1 MRRVL
6 RMNGVSMSV
15 DNSVESALLIGSVV
29 DSEDGTVGFVERV
42 RPLDHISI
50 TSFFLLFDVTGVF
63 IFNSVFVDVLR
74 VVLIE
79 NKINKEKCLKL
90 RWYLRKVLRGG
101 SEFGQVLEQHVR
113 WNHPENIH
121 QVLEKTHHRVQ
132 SGLDC
137 TICKMIRRDR
147 HRNFH
152 HLIHY
157 SRRSRLRD

>member
-50 TSFFLLFDVTGVF
+50 TSFFLLFDVAGVF

-79 NKINKEKCLKL
+79 NKINKEKYLKL

-101 SEFGQVLEQHVR
+101 FQFGQSGQALEQHVR
-113 WNHPENIH
+113 WNHPEKIH
-121 QVLEKTHHRVQ
+121 RVLEKIHHRVQ
-132 SGLDC
+132 SSHLDC
-137 TICKMIRRDR
+137 TICKMIHRD
-147 HRNFH
+147 HHQNFH
-152 HLIHY
+152 H
-157 SRRSRLRD
+157 